1 VGFERR
7 PWGNGTG
14 TGGNDQPNIPA
25 SAPEVDASMD
35 RFIRWCTRTSAA
47 LGVVGLA
54 SVLIPGG
61 NRLLGACALALA
73 ALLIVMVGLVALIDL
88 EERERAQLTDAA
100 LPDPAVDEVAMPAEV
115 DAPAMGAVADAAPP
129 VGPDLVHVVFRL
141 PAAVQA
147 QRACVVGEFNGWS
160 PTAHPMA
167 REGDELVAR
176 LALVRGRTYRYRYLL
191 DGDRWENDWNA
202 DAYVPNGFGGEDS
215 VLDLTAST
223 PPRGQLVT

>member
-1 VGFERR
+1 
-7 PWGNGTG
+7 
-14 TGGNDQPNIPA
+14 
-25 SAPEVDASMD
+25 MD

-54 SVLIPGG
+54 SVVIPGG
-61 NRLLGACALALA
+61 NRLLGACTLALA

-88 EERERAQLTDAA
+88 EERERAQLPDA
-100 LPDPAVDEVAMPAEV
+100 PPASPVVV
-115 DAPAMGAVADAAPP
+115 DAPLPIAP
-129 VGPDLVHVVFRL
+129 VVVDVVFRL
-141 PAAVQA
+141 PVAVGA
-147 QRACVVGEFNGWS
+147 QRAWVVGEFNGWS

-176 LALVRGRTYRYRYLL
+176 LALVPGRTYRYRYLL

-202 DAYVPNGFGGEDS
+202 DGYVPNGFGGEDS
-215 VLDLTAST
+215 VLDLTATT